1 MLKHFWSSHSFC
13 AMLIIIEKRQP
24 ICPLGKNR
32 YQKQKIFNF
41 YFFSLFLDKLAIN
54 TIIKLASAFRYFF
67 WFDSIPIYRQ
77 HFSNSSSML
86 LAYTF
91 YSFSTFFLNIIQFI
105 KFPLQN
111 YLSINFFLYSVI
123 IAHDKL
129 LLKES

>member
-1 MLKHFWSSHSFC
+1 MQNSSIKFSSSF
-13 AMLIIIEKRQP
+13 
-24 ICPLGKNR
+24 
-32 YQKQKIFNF
+32 
-41 YFFSLFLDKLAIN
+41 
-54 TIIKLASAFRYFF
+54 ASAFRYFF

-129 LLKES
+129 LLKEFYFNPTTKTKIYTVIIICNLNMIFLILPFLYIWSWLPPPFLKVF